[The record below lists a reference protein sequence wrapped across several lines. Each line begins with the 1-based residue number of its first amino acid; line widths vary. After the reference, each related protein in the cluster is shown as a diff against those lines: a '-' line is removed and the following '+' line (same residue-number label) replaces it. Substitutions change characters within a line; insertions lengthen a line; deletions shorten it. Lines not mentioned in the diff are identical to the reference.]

1 VAPVQRSRRRRRP
14 EPKLAEACNHN
25 PRRYLDSLV
34 GPDSALSPDLLI
46 PALSLKYSAE
56 KELTQVWLFGRVI
69 ELATLESAEG
79 PRLSGSDAPPHP
91 PRPERPAG
99 APEESGLA
107 AGLLGFSR
115 RLANFGLGE
124 AQPPLLTEEIW
135 SLDANGN
142 PR

>member
-1 VAPVQRSRRRRRP
+1 M
-14 EPKLAEACNHN
+14 
-25 PRRYLDSLV
+25 
-34 GPDSALSPDLLI
+34 
-46 PALSLKYSAE
+46 
-56 KELTQVWLFGRVI
+56 TQVWLFGRVI

-91 PRPERPAG
+91 PGPERPAG